1 MFNHLTITDDWNGEG
16 LPPVG
21 ERVGNNQLNAAGVYE
36 PAVIVAHVPQG
47 GELIAVF
54 VLEDKS
60 DWSWSSFGLDDGDQ
74 QAFIPWVSVSPERLS
89 A

>member
-1 MFNHLTITDDWNGEG
+1 MFDHLTITDNWNGEG

-21 ERVGNNQLNAAGVYE
+21 ERVGNNQLNAAGFYE